1 MSSATIGSASSIA
14 MSDYEIPAEWILEG
28 NPDAKIWIH
37 AQSAD
42 KTVTQGVWQCNA
54 SRFNWVHE
62 GDDFVVL
69 LEGEVLVTEEGG
81 DAYTLRA
88 GDFGLFPVGMKTTWQ
103 IDEFVKKIFTLRTA
117 EPLEL

>member
-1 MSSATIGSASSIA
+1 MSNATIGSASSIA

-42 KTVTQGVWQCNA
+42 KTVTHGVWQCNA

-62 GDDFVVL
+62 GDDFVAL

-81 DAYTLRA
+81 DAHTLRA
-88 GDFGLFPVGMKTTWQ
+88 GDFGHMPIGTKTKWHVPEYIRKTF
-103 IDEFVKKIFTLRTA
+103 ILRTP
-117 EPLEL
+117 EPLQL